1 MHAIRAAHAFDG
13 ERFLPGGATALVE
26 DERIV
31 GVEGPHHEPPEGCP
45 LATYDGTLLPG
56 LVDAHVH
63 LIADASLMNLPR
75 VPTYPPEQVD
85 AIIADSLAAEA
96 AAGVTTVRD
105 LGDIG
110 YRTLAFR
117 DRAEPGVPRIVAAG
131 PPLTEPEGHCH
142 YLGGVVDGPTAVR
155 AAIGERVERGV
166 DVVKVMASG
175 GMATDGSDVNGVQFG
190 LDDLRLLADCA
201 HEAGLR
207 VLAHTHSLR
216 GIRHAVAAA
225 VDGLEHFTSLTDEGI
240 HTPDEV
246 LAEVAAAGVDV
257 DPTLGS
263 NADLSP
269 PREQLPP
276 NLRATFERHGL
287 DPHQLLATRAEQ
299 LLGLRRHGIRVVSG
313 TDAGV
318 APVMQ
323 HGSAWRAVVDLTVVG
338 YPVAEALATATS
350 VAADAC
356 GLGLLTGRLRA
367 GLAADLLAVDG
378 DVERDPAAL
387 SRPVGV
393 WVRGVR
399 L

>member
-13 ERFLPGGATALVE
+13 ERFLPGGATVLVE
-26 DERIV
+26 DDRIV

-63 LIADASLMNLPR
+63 LVADASLMNLPR
-75 VPTYPPEQVD
+75 VPTYPPDEQVD
-85 AIIADSLAAEA
+85 AIIAALARRQA

-105 LGDIG
+105 LGDVG

-142 YLGGVVDGPTAVR
+142 YLGGVVDGPAAVR
-155 AAIGERVERGV
+155 AAIGEPRERGV

-190 LDDLRLLADCA
+190 LDDLRTARRLCARRRPAGARPHALACA
-201 HEAGLR
+201 ASGMR
-207 VLAHTHSLR
+207 
-216 GIRHAVAAA
+216 VAAG

-257 DPTLGS
+257 DPTLGI
-263 NADLSP
+263 
-269 PREQLPP
+269 
-276 NLRATFERHGL
+276 ER
-287 DPHQLLATRAEQ
+287 R
-299 LLGLRRHGIRVVSG
+299 S
-313 TDAGV
+313 
-318 APVMQ
+318 
-323 HGSAWRAVVDLTVVG
+323 
-338 YPVAEALATATS
+338 
-350 VAADAC
+350 
-356 GLGLLTGRLRA
+356 
-367 GLAADLLAVDG
+367 
-378 DVERDPAAL
+378 
-387 SRPVGV
+387 
-393 WVRGVR
+393 
-399 L
+399 

>member
-13 ERFLPGGATALVE
+13 ERFLPGGATVLVE

-105 LGDIG
+105 LGDVG

-142 YLGGVVDGPTAVR
+142 YLGGVVDGPAAVR

-190 LDDLRLLADCA
+190 PDDLRLLVDCA
-201 HEAGLR
+201 HDAGLR

-216 GIRHAVAAA
+216 GIRHAVAAG

-240 HTPDEV
+240 RHARRGARRGRGRRCRRRPDAGLERRSES
-246 LAEVAAAGVDV
+246 AARAAA
-257 DPTLGS
+257 S
-263 NADLSP
+263 EP
-269 PREQLPP
+269 PGD
-276 NLRATFERHGL
+276 LRAARAG
-287 DPHQLLATRAEQ
+287 PRQLSDGAPSSSWACA
-299 LLGLRRHGIRVVSG
+299 G
-313 TDAGV
+313 T
-318 APVMQ
+318 
-323 HGSAWRAVVDLTVVG
+323 GSAWSAAPMPASRRSCS
-338 YPVAEALATATS
+338 TA
-350 VAADAC
+350 
-356 GLGLLTGRLRA
+356 
-367 GLAADLLAVDG
+367 
-378 DVERDPAAL
+378 P
-387 SRPVGV
+387 
-393 WVRGVR
+393 RGGPWST
-399 L
+399 